1 MWKDQLHP
9 RSDSSQDRQ
18 FAHTVSEAS
27 LDVMAS
33 KTPYLHELGD
43 FLKARRSELTPAEVG
58 LPEHGLGRRR
68 VKGLRREEVAQL
80 VAISPD
86 YYMRIEQG
94 RLAPSAP
101 VLSAITRALRLDAD
115 QTSYVEGLAGQ
126 AGSRPQPR
134 RRSRQQKAHP
144 NLERL
149 MQQLPGTPA
158 LVFGPRLD
166 ILAWNDLAAALI
178 GDFASMSPRERNY
191 VRMVFTDPAM
201 RELYRDW
208 EDVARTCVEVL
219 RREAGTNPSDPALTA
234 LVGEL
239 SITDQ
244 RFRDWWAAHRVTHQS
259 FGTKVLRH
267 PKVGELTLD
276 WDTFHY
282 AAAPDQQLVL
292 WSAEP
297 GSTSDVRLQQLV

>member
-1 MWKDQLHP
+1 MT
-9 RSDSSQDRQ
+9 SNT
-18 FAHTVSEAS
+18 A
-27 LDVMAS
+27 
-33 KTPYLHELGD
+33 YLRELGD
-43 FLKARRSELTPAEVG
+43 FLKARRSELTPTEVG

-68 VKGLRREEVAQL
+68 VNGLRREEVAQL
-80 VAISPD
+80 VAISAD

-94 RLAPSAP
+94 RLAPSAQ
-101 VLSAITRALRLDAD
+101 VLAAITRALRLDAD
-115 QTSYVEGLAGQ
+115 QAAYVEGLAGQ
-126 AGSRPQPR
+126 AGPRPQPR

-149 MQQLPGTPA
+149 MLQLPGTPA

-166 ILAWNDLAAALI
+166 ILAWNDLAVALI
-178 GDFASMSPRERNY
+178 GDFAAKSPRDRNY

-219 RREAGTNPSDPALTA
+219 RREAGINPSDPALTE

-239 SITDQ
+239 SIADQ
-244 RFRDWWAAHRVTHQS
+244 RFRDWWAAHRVAHQS
-259 FGTKVLRH
+259 FGTKVLMH
-267 PKVGELTLD
+267 PAVGELTLD
-276 WDTFHY
+276 WDSFQY

-297 GSTSDVRLQQLV
+297 GSPSAERLQKLA